1 MEMVTIL
8 WSFCA
13 AVAMVLA
20 GVCGWV
26 WLIERWDL
34 ATLMLCT
41 VGIATAAAGYA
52 ELGLMHSATVAEY
65 GEWLRWYHVPIFF
78 AVIAQLLFVHYYLG
92 TGRLWLMWAIICAL
106 GGARR
111 KFLSS
116 PKL

>member
-1 MEMVTIL
+1 
-8 WSFCA
+8 
-13 AVAMVLA
+13 MVLA
-20 GVCGWV
+20 AVCGWV
-26 WLIERWDL
+26 WLIERRDL

-78 AVIAQLLFVHYYLG
+78 AVIAQLLFVHYYVG